1 MESDVAAAI
10 MAEIA
15 KLSDEIR
22 QIRLL
27 VEAEVIRADDMPILP
42 VFQRGCFPVVG
53 SVTENSKNKQE
64 TDTDTRIEI
73 FPHTINHTT
82 PQNTPHNTQHNT
94 QHKSAEDTDQTPAAR
109 STRCNEC

>member
-1 MESDVAAAI
+1 MERDDTAAI

-15 KLSDEIR
+15 KLSDEMR
-22 QIRLL
+22 QLRQL

-73 FPHTINHTT
+73 HPHTINHITPLTT
-82 PQNTPHNTQHNT
+82 PITT
-94 QHKSAEDTDQTPAAR
+94 QHKSAEDTDQTPATR

>member
-1 MESDVAAAI
+1 MERDDTAAI

-15 KLSDEIR
+15 KLSDEMR
-22 QIRLL
+22 QLRQL

-73 FPHTINHTT
+73 FPQNT
-82 PQNTPHNTQHNT
+82 PQNTPHQA
-94 QHKSAEDTDQTPAAR
+94 AEDTDQTPATR

>member
-1 MESDVAAAI
+1 MERDDTAAI

-15 KLSDEIR
+15 KLSDEMR
-22 QIRLL
+22 QLRQL

-53 SVTENSKNKQE
+53 SVTENSKKKQE

-73 FPHTINHTT
+73 SSPYITNHTT
-82 PQNTPHNTQHNT
+82 PINT
-94 QHKSAEDTDQTPAAR
+94 QHKSAEDTDQTPATR

>member
-1 MESDVAAAI
+1 MERDDTAAI

-15 KLSDEIR
+15 KLSDEMR
-22 QIRLL
+22 QLRLL

-73 FPHTINHTT
+73 HPQTINHIT
-82 PQNTPHNTQHNT
+82 PINT
-94 QHKSAEDTDQTPAAR
+94 QHKSAEDTDQTPATR